1 MKKYL
6 VVESSQINMK
16 IDRLQIRLIIGLIF
30 VIVIGIIIFFLD
42 LKESNEKNTT
52 KEKIY
57 LEKNQINFI
66 DLDIR

>member
-1 MKKYL
+1 
-6 VVESSQINMK
+6 MK